1 MAEQFTTE
9 QVQEVIETG
18 IAQAQELL
26 SDPAK
31 IEELLGQLQEK
42 VKGMPAATGDA
53 LANIPL
59 MASMVKS
66 YVTREYAEV
75 SSKVVATLVS
85 AFLYLVKSK
94 DLIRDDI
101 PVLGLV
107 DDLAVVALAM
117 KIDEQELAAY
127 KAWRE
132 QNQLPDATIEA

>member
-18 IAQAQELL
+18 ITQAQELL

-42 VKGMPAATGDA
+42 VKEMPAATGEA

-75 SSKVVATLVS
+75 SPKVVATLVS
-85 AFLYLVKSK
+85 AFLYLVRGK

-101 PVLGLV
+101 PVLGIV
-107 DDLAVVALAM
+107 DDIAVIALAM
-117 KIDEQELAAY
+117 KIDERELAAY

-132 QNQLPDATIEA
+132 ENQMPEAKLEA

>member
-42 VKGMPAATGDA
+42 VKEMPAATGEA

-75 SSKVVATLVS
+75 SPKVVATLVS
-85 AFLYLVKSK
+85 AFLYLVRGK

-101 PVLGLV
+101 PVLGIV
-107 DDLAVVALAM
+107 DDIAVIALAM
-117 KIDEQELAAY
+117 KIDEKELAAY
-127 KAWRE
+127 KEWRE
-132 QNQLPDATIEA
+132 ENQMPEAKLEA